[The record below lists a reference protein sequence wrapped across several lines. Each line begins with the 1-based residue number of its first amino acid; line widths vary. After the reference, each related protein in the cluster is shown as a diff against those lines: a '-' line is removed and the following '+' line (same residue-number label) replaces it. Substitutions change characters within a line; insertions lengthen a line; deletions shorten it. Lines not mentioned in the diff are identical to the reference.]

1 MLTITLHQSVTRR
14 QNLIYRSPNTLTTVI
29 LHTLQAERMFYRDH
43 LSWIYITDRSS
54 RKGSSLKT
62 PFSESWRKKWR
73 SILSTVRNLTFTVR
87 RRTPALPRTAT
98 SSPLTGMTTR
108 MSWNWY
114 GTNKTEVVLPNP
126 THHFFLLYYYTFL
139 LYGVDNFGYVTGF
152 SILFFAYTTP
162 KYFQTFNFILWQ
174 NLNAT
179 P

>member
-1 MLTITLHQSVTRR
+1 MLTIILHQSVTRR
-14 QNLIYRSPNTLTTVI
+14 QNLICRSPNTLSTVI
-29 LHTLQAERMFYRDH
+29 LRTLLVERMFYRDQ
-43 LSWIYITDRSS
+43 LFWIYTTDRSS
-54 RKGSSLKT
+54 RKGSSSKT

-126 THHFFLLYYYTFL
+126 TNHFSLLLYSYTFL
-139 LYGVDNFGYVTGF
+139 FIWGWCLWLCNKVLDP
-152 SILFFAYTTP
+152 FFAYTTP
-162 KYFQTFNFILWQ
+162 KYL
-174 NLNAT
+174 
-179 P
+179 